1 MPPIVKWSTITTPL
15 RSEAWAEALRCH
27 PDQRL
32 CNYILSGLQSGFQLG
47 FDHSFPLQ
55 SAQANMQ
62 SALQNPQPVK
72 DYLAKQCAANRA
84 LGPLPI
90 SLASSCHISRFGVI
104 PKYRQTGK
112 WRLIL
117 DLSFSTGRSIND
129 GIPWELCSLQFAT
142 VDNAARLIT
151 QLGKGALL
159 AKVDISHAYWNI
171 PVHPDDRRLLGM
183 SWEGAMFVHTTLPFG
198 LRSTL
203 KIFCAVS
210 DTLEWVLYKVGV
222 SSCLHYIDDFLT
234 VGDPSSDQCGQN
246 LGLLRAVCQRLGVP
260 LAAENIEGPSPVLMF
275 LGIEPDTEHMIMC
288 LPRDKLDHQSS
299 FALARQEGCHQTRN
313 ALTDWGASTHLQGSP
328 GWQDLPT
335 PHHRCGSLSCKT
347 PPLDLP
353 KRGISNAPRFF
364 TVFTDA
370 SGLWGCCAVWDPHWL
385 QVPWSNPW
393 LSTNIAAKELVA
405 VVLALVVWSKER
417 ANSHV
422 LVHCDNMAVVEA
434 IKAESTAKAYH
445 SVQCM
450 YLHQLLHSSRTHI
463 AASRSGDTHSVRSRT
478 GPDTGALNYQELL
491 IRQSDIS
498 M

>member
-1 MPPIVKWSTITTPL
+1 MLIITNGIYPYTQDLLDLAGCGPSSPSPPVPPIVKWSTITTPL

-47 FDHSFPLQ
+47 FNHSFPLQ

-117 DLSFSTGRSIND
+117 DLSFPTGRSIND

-210 DTLEWVLYKVGV
+210 DTGVGT
-222 SSCLHYIDDFLT
+222 I
-234 VGDPSSDQCGQN
+234 
-246 LGLLRAVCQRLGVP
+246 
-260 LAAENIEGPSPVLMF
+260 
-275 LGIEPDTEHMIMC
+275 
-288 LPRDKLDHQSS
+288 
-299 FALARQEGCHQTRN
+299 
-313 ALTDWGASTHLQGSP
+313 
-328 GWQDLPT
+328 
-335 PHHRCGSLSCKT
+335 
-347 PPLDLP
+347 
-353 KRGISNAPRFF
+353 
-364 TVFTDA
+364 
-370 SGLWGCCAVWDPHWL
+370 
-385 QVPWSNPW
+385 
-393 LSTNIAAKELVA
+393 
-405 VVLALVVWSKER
+405 
-417 ANSHV
+417 
-422 LVHCDNMAVVEA
+422 
-434 IKAESTAKAYH
+434 
-445 SVQCM
+445 
-450 YLHQLLHSSRTHI
+450 
-463 AASRSGDTHSVRSRT
+463 
-478 GPDTGALNYQELL
+478 
-491 IRQSDIS
+491 
-498 M
+498 